1 MVVTRAG
8 MISPTL
14 ITLIRKIHIIGTK
27 TKPTYRDTSLY
38 GISVMFGFVVTVATK
53 NALLCCEFFFPK
65 FATQLEA
72 FCSVFFCGKLFES
85 AKLYSHGLSQ

>member
-1 MVVTRAG
+1 

-38 GISVMFGFVVTVATK
+38 GISVMFGFVATK
-53 NALLCCEFFFPK
+53 NALLCCEFFFSK
-65 FATQLEA
+65 FATQLAEIFVLL
-72 FCSVFFCGKLFES
+72 FCRKRLKL
-85 AKLYSHGLSQ
+85 A

>member
-14 ITLIRKIHIIGTK
+14 ITLIRKIHIIDTK

-38 GISVMFGFVVTVATK
+38 GISVMFGFVATK
-53 NALLCCEFFFPK
+53 NALLCCEFFFSK

-85 AKLYSHGLSQ
+85 AKLYLHGLSQ